1 MNIEVVLLIICI
13 IFLVYIARFFKSPQT
28 KGELGELRVK
38 LSLGKNIQ
46 SEKYV
51 INDLLILVD
60 SKSHQIDHIIIRKS
74 GIFVIET
81 KNFSGQI
88 YGQENQKEW
97 TQVLAYGQEKH
108 RFYNPILQ
116 NRSHIYALSKIIG
129 RNDCFISIIVFPKAD
144 IMTNF
149 DSYVGSISDMK
160 RWLNQDR
167 QEVFT
172 PTEVEKIYAQL
183 VEFKNN
189 PRLTNEQHI
198 ENIYTLQRKIENN
211 ICPRCGKE
219 LIIRNGKFGTFYG
232 CSGYPS
238 CKFMK
243 K

>member
-1 MNIEVVLLIICI
+1 MEVILLIICI
-13 IFLVYIARFFKSPQT
+13 LFLVYIARFLKYPKT
-28 KGELGELRVK
+28 KGDLGELRVK
-38 LSLGKNIQ
+38 LSLGKDIQ

-60 SKSHQIDHIIIRKS
+60 SKSHQIDHLIVRKS

-144 IMTNF
+144 IMTKF

-172 PTEVEKIYAQL
+172 STEVEKIYAQL
-183 VEFKNN
+183 VEFKNY
-189 PRLTNEQHI
+189 PRLTNKQHI
-198 ENIYTLQRKIENN
+198 ENIHTLQRKIENN